1 MSYLV
6 IARKYRPSTF
16 EEVIGQEHVTK
27 TLINSINQDKV
38 HHAYIFTGPRG
49 VGKTTVSRVLAKAL
63 NCETGITATPC
74 GVCKNCKE
82 IEIGSS
88 LDIKEIDGASNRGI
102 DEIRDLRDDIKFS
115 PASCRKKIYIIDEV
129 HMLTN
134 AAFNALL
141 KTLEEPPPHA
151 LFIFATTEINDVPA
165 TILSRCQRHD
175 FRRVDIDVLTDSLK
189 AICQK
194 EKIKIDE
201 ESLLMIARNGD
212 GSVRDCQSVLDQV
225 IAYSGDEITGK
236 STAEALGI
244 PDFELYF
251 KFLDILHKKDSRK
264 LLIYIDKT
272 LNEGTNL
279 LAFFKGLLEFFRNL
293 LISRAT
299 SDDIVLPLTT
309 DNIKRLQKY
318 NKSFE
323 EIDLLYFLD
332 IISKGLVS
340 LKKSSLQRI
349 DFEIILLKILHYE
362 PAAKLDELIHKL
374 SLLEGEGEVDAALL
388 KDDIINDIMKNQET
402 KGIKGKIKT
411 ESKIDKK
418 IAVEKEENKEEII
431 DQKKTD
437 DKILDEKKDDQK
449 NEILDN
455 PILDSQDNIKDEN
468 TTTSDSTANIQSV
481 DDGNNNSELTET
493 PKEPI
498 SENDNNIEKEVHSL
512 DQQKKNILIDQS
524 TKQDDSLSKN
534 DTELK
539 KEINLNLIKENWMDL
554 SSNIS
559 EKIVMLGKSWE
570 YCVPLDFKNNIL
582 RCKVSKKHITFKEIL
597 QKQNIELNKILNE
610 FFKRT
615 SNDDKIIVK
624 FEISEI
630 SEDERFFKI
639 KVEEKEKTPE
649 QKQKELLEQ
658 DPQLQFLFEDD
669 IAAKVVK

>member
-82 IEIGSS
+82 IEQGSS

-175 FRRVDIDVLTDSLK
+175 FRRVDIDILMSSLK
-189 AICQK
+189 AIC
-194 EKIKIDE
+194 ERESILIDE

-212 GSVRDCQSVLDQV
+212 GSVRDSQSVLDQV
-225 IAYSGDEITGK
+225 IAYSGNQITGQ

-299 SDDIVLPLTT
+299 NDDIVLPLTN
-309 DNIKRLQKY
+309 DNIERLKKY
-318 NKSFE
+318 NQSFE

-340 LKKSSLQRI
+340 LKNSSLQRI

-374 SLLEGEGEVDAALL
+374 TLLEGEGEADAALL
-388 KDDIINDIMKNQET
+388 KEDIISEIT
-402 KGIKGKIKT
+402 KGKIKIKKEDKSDIIQEKKKDTTT
-411 ESKIDKK
+411 EVKAEEPKIVDEK
-418 IAVEKEENKEEII
+418 IETVVEENKSISSSDNNKEKEE
-431 DQKKTD
+431 
-437 DKILDEKKDDQK
+437 
-449 NEILDN
+449 
-455 PILDSQDNIKDEN
+455 
-468 TTTSDSTANIQSV
+468 TT
-481 DDGNNNSELTET
+481 ELTITTVNEKET
-493 PKEPI
+493 TENYNKPI
-498 SENDNNIEKEVHSL
+498 SEPSEAVATLEEVEVVKKDEKETIV
-512 DQQKKNILIDQS
+512 
-524 TKQDDSLSKN
+524 
-534 DTELK
+534 K
-539 KEINLNLIKENWMDL
+539 KEINLELIKEQWLDL
-554 SSNIS
+554 SSYIS
-559 EKIVMLGKSWE
+559 NKIVMLGKSWE
-570 YCVPLDFKNNIL
+570 YCVPQKLKNNVL
-582 RCKVSKKHITFKEIL
+582 HCKVSKEHITFKEIL
-597 QKQNIELNKILNE
+597 NKQNSELNIIINE
-610 FFKRT
+610 YF
-615 SNDDKIIVK
+615 NIIDSENKLTVS
-624 FEISEI
+624 FDIGDISD
-630 SEDERFFKI
+630 DERFFKI
-639 KVEEKEKTPE
+639 VVDQKEKTAE

>member
-74 GVCKNCKE
+74 GICKNCKE

-175 FRRVDIDVLTDSLK
+175 FRRVDIDILTSSLK
-189 AICQK
+189 AICK
-194 EKIKIDE
+194 SEKIIIDE

-212 GSVRDCQSVLDQV
+212 GSVRDSQSVLDQV
-225 IAYSGDEITGK
+225 IAYSGSEITGK

-299 SDDIVLPLTT
+299 NDDIVLPLTN
-309 DNIKRLQKY
+309 DNIERLKKY
-318 NKSFE
+318 NQSFE

-340 LKKSSLQRI
+340 LKNSSLQRI

-374 SLLEGEGEVDAALL
+374 SLLEGEGEADASLL
-388 KDDIINDIMKNQET
+388 KEDILSEIT
-402 KGIKGKIKT
+402 KGKIKLKK
-411 ESKIDKK
+411 EDKNRA
-418 IAVEKEENKEEII
+418 I
-431 DQKKTD
+431 Q
-437 DKILDEKKDDQK
+437 EKKEDTPVEVK
-449 NEILDN
+449 TEEVKTIN
-455 PILDSQDNIKDEN
+455 K
-468 TTTSDSTANIQSV
+468 
-481 DDGNNNSELTET
+481 TET
-493 PKEPI
+493 IIEDSNSVIEQEEDKQKDITELSITTVNEKMATEDYNKPI
-498 SENDNNIEKEVHSL
+498 SEPSEVVVEEVVIKIEEETIKE
-512 DQQKKNILIDQS
+512 
-524 TKQDDSLSKN
+524 
-534 DTELK
+534 
-539 KEINLNLIKENWMDL
+539 KEINLELIKEKWLDL
-554 SSNIS
+554 SSYIS
-559 EKIVMLGKSWE
+559 NKIVMLGKSWE
-570 YCVPLDFKNNIL
+570 YCVPQNLKNNVL
-582 RCKVSKKHITFKEIL
+582 HCKVSKEHITFKEIL
-597 QKQNIELNKILNE
+597 NKQNSELNVIINE
-610 FFKRT
+610 YFSIKDSENKLTVSF
-615 SNDDKIIVK
+615 D
-624 FEISEI
+624 ISDI
-630 SEDERFFKI
+630 SDDERFFKI
-639 KVEEKEKTPE
+639 IIDQKEKTSE